1 MLMHQHTTLF
11 GPDADLDS
19 DRVGMIDPNCRM
31 AGVIK
36 NSYQQA
42 AFLCEEYYQVS
53 KALIGGRL
61 RCKIFIICSTL
72 QLLLISKM
80 FT

>member
-53 KALIGGRL
+53 KASIRELL
-61 RCKIFIICSTL
+61 MHNFHSVNLTL
-72 QLLLISKM
+72 WCPI
-80 FT
+80 